1 MTSALERVGL
11 SLMEA
16 RRRPGAV
23 SATTPG
29 TDATRT
35 RKCCAAAL
43 TLCHF
48 RRVGG

>member
-16 RRRPGAV
+16 ECRRGAV

-35 RKCCAAAL
+35 RNVAPQL
-43 TLCHF
+43 
-48 RRVGG
+48 